1 MHGQILTDAEIVE
14 IHNLMVEQW
23 KAAGHAPDA
32 LRDPQLRGAFTINL
46 ARAIENAI
54 LQRVAPEMALGEIN

>member
-1 MHGQILTDAEIVE
+1 MHGQILSDAEIVE

-32 LRDPQLRGAFTINL
+32 LRDPQRRGEFTINL

-54 LQRVAPEMALGEIN
+54 LQRVAPEMAHQEIN